1 MRPTGGNSV
10 PASLSDGR
18 MAGPQHQREFA
29 GDTAAAAGMTKRAI
43 NEHLA
48 RAEALGEDL
57 DEIAGTS
64 LDKGV
69 ELDALK
75 DLPQEE
81 RKELIQR
88 AKAIKRRKEIWEAMR
103 PDAQR
108 AAHSESGTSCSTLG
122 GRGNTEFAAETA
134 KASGQSKQDINRHL
148 ARAEA
153 LGEDLDEIAGTSLD
167 KGVELDALKDL
178 PQEER
183 KELIQRAKA
192 IKRRKEIWE
201 AMRPTFGTT
210 CSETPV
216 KIGRP
221 VDFAGD
227 TAKASGQSKQDINR
241 HLARAEALGE
251 DLDEIA
257 GNRPFPRDRCR
268 DDDTRRHA
276 PTLTAHGATAAP
288 AHWHPSTTEGAGW
301 TKQAT
306 GRHSSEAPR
315 LRSAPMSSAPNCSH
329 SGR

>member
-1 MRPTGGNSV
+1 M
-10 PASLSDGR
+10 
-18 MAGPQHQREFA
+18 
-29 GDTAAAAGMTKRAI
+29 TA
-43 NEHLA
+43 L
-48 RAEALGEDL
+48 RAELSA
-57 DEIAGTS
+57 A
-64 LDKGV
+64 
-69 ELDALK
+69 
-75 DLPQEE
+75 
-81 RKELIQR
+81 QR

-103 PDAQR
+103 P
-108 AAHSESGTSCSTLG
+108 SSGTNCPETRVSER
-122 GRGNTEFAAETA
+122 GRVGEGRPAEFAADTSR
-134 KASGQSKQDINRHL
+134 ASGESKRDVNRHL

-167 KGVELDALKDL
+167 KGVELDALAA
-178 PQEER
+178 
-183 KELIQRAKA
+183 ELMEIDENLCRAELSAAQRAKA

-201 AMRPTFGTT
+201 AMRPNVGGASCATQKATAH
-210 CSETPV
+210 
-216 KIGRP
+216 KDRP
-221 VDFAGD
+221 QNQKEFASD
-227 TAKASGQSKQDINR
+227 TASASGESKAQVNR